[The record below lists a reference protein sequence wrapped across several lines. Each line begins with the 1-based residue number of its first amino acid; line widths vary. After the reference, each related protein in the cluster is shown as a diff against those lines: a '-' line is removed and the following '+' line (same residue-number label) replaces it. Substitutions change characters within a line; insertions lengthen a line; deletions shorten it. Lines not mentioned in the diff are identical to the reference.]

1 MNAANL
7 IIGAGPSGLAM
18 AARLKQAGLS
28 YVILEQANKV
38 GSKWHQHYD
47 RLHLHTVKELSCLPY
62 VDFPDHYPQYISK
75 FQLIEY
81 FNSYLEKFEIKPEF
95 NSTVTSVK
103 KLNSNWTV
111 ECSNGKIYTAKN
123 VVVASG
129 LNRVPSIPIWKGL
142 ELFKGEVMHASTYK
156 NAQVFLGKKVLVVG
170 MGNTGAE
177 LALDLAEQ
185 KIEVSLSVRGEITI
199 VPRDFLGRSVQLT
212 ANKLNKLPYIIGD
225 WIGSLSGKIAFG
237 NLRKY
242 GLPISNIPPAKMRR
256 VFGKTP
262 TIDIGT
268 VAKIKSG
275 EIKVRKGIAA
285 LTENGVV
292 FTNGISEKYDVLL
305 LATGYTASLKDF
317 ILAKDSLFIENGEPA
332 KKLAHDEEEGLYF
345 LGFEKY
351 TYGGTLGT
359 LKAESELILKNII
372 FKSR

>member
-1 MNAANL
+1 MNAENL

-81 FNSYLEKFEIKPEF
+81 FNSYVEKFEIKPEF

-212 ANKLNKLPYIIGD
+212 ANKLNKLPYVIAD

-372 FKSR
+372 FNSR

>member
-1 MNAANL
+1 MNAENL

-81 FNSYLEKFEIKPEF
+81 FNSYVEKFEIKPEF

-212 ANKLNKLPYIIGD
+212 ANKLNKLPYVIGD

-372 FKSR
+372 FNSR

>member
-1 MNAANL
+1 MNAENL

-81 FNSYLEKFEIKPEF
+81 FNSYVEKFEIKPEF